1 MTTRMILSDTDILN
15 FSNQLNDSRFF
26 IRPEYTNFSSYPVI
40 GYYINSMHQDIRNLG
55 QGNYGSDSRIHGRIH
70 EPEVEYEL
78 TFSVCE
84 KRVDEFFDIFKKI
97 TEKGIENFVFH
108 STTEYKQIKFT
119 EDVVYS
125 KNELTH
131 SFMNRNYKKIQYNF
145 RGKVS
150 SIIAYVQALKDTIE
164 YFGMI
169 WGYTEEGEEL
179 CLLKYPIGS
188 IVSPKNDK
196 SKDVLVVDYK
206 YNKSTNSKFSIDYE
220 VYEILSNDKSSTLQY
235 GNKSILS
242 ENELSLSRTAQVNSI
257 LN

>member
-15 FSNQLNDSRFF
+15 FSNQLNDSRFY

-55 QGNYGSDSRIHGRIH
+55 QGNYGNDSSIHGRIH

-97 TEKGIENFVFH
+97 TEKGIENFVYH
-108 STTEYKQIKFT
+108 STTEHRPIKFT
-119 EDVVYS
+119 EDIVYS

-131 SFMNRNYKKIQYNF
+131 SFMKRNYKKIQYNF
-145 RGKVS
+145 IGKVS

-188 IVSPKNDK
+188 IVSPLNDK
-196 SKDVLVVDYK
+196 STDVLVVDYK

-220 VYEILSNDKSSTLQY
+220 VYEILSNEKSSTLQY
-235 GNKSILS
+235 GRKNIFS

>member
-1 MTTRMILSDTDILN
+1 MTTRMILSDTDIIN
-15 FSNQLNDSRFF
+15 FSNKLNDSRFF
-26 IRPEYTNFSSYPVI
+26 IRPEFTNFSSYPVI

-55 QGNYGSDSRIHGRIH
+55 QGNYGNDSRIHGRIN
-70 EPEVEYEL
+70 EPDIEYEL

-84 KRVDEFFDIFKKI
+84 KRVDEFFDIFNKI
-97 TEKGIENFVFH
+97 TKNGIENFVYH
-108 STTEYKQIKFT
+108 STTDHRPIKFT
-119 EDVVYS
+119 EDVIYS

-196 SKDVLVVDYK
+196 SKDVLVVDYQ
-206 YNKSTNSKFSIDYE
+206 YNKSTNNKFTIEYE

-235 GNKSILS
+235 GRKDIFS
-242 ENELSLSRTAQVNSI
+242 EIELSLSRTAQVNSI

>member
-15 FSNQLNDSRFF
+15 FNNQLNDIRFF

-55 QGNYGSDSRIHGRIH
+55 QGNYGNDSRIHGRIH

-188 IVSPKNDK
+188 IVSPLNDK
-196 SKDVLVVDYK
+196 STDVLVVDYK

-220 VYEILSNDKSSTLQY
+220 VYEILSNEKSSTLQY
-235 GNKSILS
+235 GNKSIFS

>member
-1 MTTRMILSDTDILN
+1 MILSDTDIMN

-40 GYYINSMHQDIRNLG
+40 RYYINYQDVRNLG
-55 QGNYGSDSRIHGRIH
+55 RGYYNNEDIHGRIH
-70 EPEVEYEL
+70 EPEIEYEL

-84 KRVDEFFDIFKKI
+84 KRSDEFFDIFNKI
-97 TEKGIENFVFH
+97 TKNGIENFVYY
-108 STTEYKQIKFT
+108 STTEHRPIKFT
-119 EDVVYS
+119 EDIIYS
-125 KNELTH
+125 KNELIH

-150 SIIAYVQALKDTIE
+150 SILAYVQALKDTIE

-188 IVSPKNDK
+188 ILSPLNDK
-196 SKDVLVVDYK
+196 SKDVLVVDYH
-206 YNKSTNSKFSIDYE
+206 YNKSTNSKFTIDYE
-220 VYEILSNDKSSTLQY
+220 VYEILSNEKSSTLQY

-242 ENELSLSRTAQVNSI
+242 EEQLSLSRTAQVNSI

>member
-1 MTTRMILSDTDILN
+1 MTTRMILSDSDILN

-26 IRPEYTNFSSYPVI
+26 IRPEFTNFSSYPVI
-40 GYYINSMHQDIRNLG
+40 GYYINSMHQDIRNLS
-55 QGNYGSDSRIHGRIH
+55 QGYYNGDIHGRIS

-84 KRVDEFFDIFKKI
+84 KRIDEFFSIFNKI
-97 TEKGIENFVFH
+97 TKNGIENFVYH
-108 STTEYKQIKFT
+108 SGTVYKPIKFT
-119 EDVVYS
+119 DDIIYS

-131 SFMNRNYKKIQYNF
+131 TFMNRLYRKIQYNF

-169 WGYTEEGEEL
+169 WGYTEEGDEI

-188 IVSPKNDK
+188 IVSPVNDK

-206 YNKSTNSKFSIDYE
+206 YIKSTNSKFNIDYE
-220 VYEILSNDKSSTLQY
+220 VYEILSNEKSSTLQY

-242 ENELSLSRTAQVNSI
+242 EKQLCLSRTAQVNSI

>member
-1 MTTRMILSDTDILN
+1 MTTRMILSDTDIMN

-26 IRPEYTNFSSYPVI
+26 IRPEYTNFSTYPVI
-40 GYYINSMHQDIRNLG
+40 GYYINSMHQDVRNLG
-55 QGNYGSDSRIHGRIH
+55 QGSYGNDSRIHGRIH
-70 EPEVEYEL
+70 EPEVEYQL

-97 TEKGIENFVFH
+97 TEKGIENFVYH
-108 STTEYKQIKFT
+108 STTEHRPIKFT
-119 EDVVYS
+119 EDIIYS
-125 KNELTH
+125 KNELIH

-150 SIIAYVQALKDTIE
+150 SILAYVQALKDTIE

-188 IVSPKNDK
+188 IVSPLNDK
-196 SKDVLVVDYK
+196 SKDVLVVDYH
-206 YNKSTNSKFSIDYE
+206 YNKSTNSKFSINYE
-220 VYEILSNDKSSTLQY
+220 VYEILSNEKSSTLQY

-242 ENELSLSRTAQVNSI
+242 EEQLSLSRTAQVNSI

>member
-1 MTTRMILSDTDILN
+1 
-15 FSNQLNDSRFF
+15 
-26 IRPEYTNFSSYPVI
+26 
-40 GYYINSMHQDIRNLG
+40 
-55 QGNYGSDSRIHGRIH
+55 
-70 EPEVEYEL
+70 
-78 TFSVCE
+78 
-84 KRVDEFFDIFKKI
+84 
-97 TEKGIENFVFH
+97 
-108 STTEYKQIKFT
+108 
-119 EDVVYS
+119 
-125 KNELTH
+125 
-131 SFMNRNYKKIQYNF
+131 MNRNYKKMQYNF

-188 IVSPKNDK
+188 IVSPVNDK
-196 SKDVLVVDYK
+196 STDVLVVDYK

-220 VYEILSNDKSSTLQY
+220 VYEILSNEKSSTLQY
-235 GNKSILS
+235 GNKSIFS

>member
-1 MTTRMILSDTDILN
+1 MTTRMILSDTDIIN

-55 QGNYGSDSRIHGRIH
+55 QGNYGNDSRIHGRIH
-70 EPEVEYEL
+70 EPEIEYEL

-84 KRVDEFFDIFKKI
+84 KRIDEFFDIFKKI
-97 TEKGIENFVFH
+97 TEKGIENFVYH
-108 STTEYKQIKFT
+108 STTEHRQIKFT
-119 EDVVYS
+119 EDVIYS
-125 KNELTH
+125 KNELIH

-164 YFGMI
+164 YFDMI

-188 IVSPKNDK
+188 IVSPLNDK

-220 VYEILSNDKSSTLQY
+220 VYEILSNEKSSTLQY

>member
-1 MTTRMILSDTDILN
+1 MTTRMILFDTDIID
-15 FSNQLNDSRFF
+15 FSNQFEDSRFF

-40 GYYINSMHQDIRNLG
+40 RYYINSMHPHNQV
-55 QGNYGSDSRIHGRIH
+55 NYGNDGRIN
-70 EPEVEYEL
+70 EPEIEYEF

-84 KRVDEFFDIFKKI
+84 KRIDEFFDIFNKI
-97 TEKGIENFVFH
+97 TKNGIENRVFH
-108 STTEYKQIKFT
+108 SITEYSEIKFT
-119 EDVVYS
+119 EDVIYA

-145 RGKVS
+145 KGKVS

-179 CLLKYPIGS
+179 YLLKYPIGS
-188 IVSPKNDK
+188 IVSPVNDK

-206 YNKSTNSKFSIDYE
+206 YNKIPNDKFTIDYV
-220 VYEILSNDKSSTLQY
+220 VYEILSDNKSSTLQY

-242 ENELSLSRTAQVNSI
+242 EEQLSLSRTTQVNSI

>member
-1 MTTRMILSDTDILN
+1 MILSDTDIMN

-26 IRPEYTNFSSYPVI
+26 IRPEYTNFSTYPVI
-40 GYYINSMHQDIRNLG
+40 GYYINSMHQDVRNLG
-55 QGNYGSDSRIHGRIH
+55 QGSYGNDSRIHGRIH
-70 EPEVEYEL
+70 EPEVEYQL

-97 TEKGIENFVFH
+97 TEKGIENFVYH
-108 STTEYKQIKFT
+108 STTEHRPIKFT
-119 EDVVYS
+119 EDIIYS
-125 KNELTH
+125 KNELIH

-150 SIIAYVQALKDTIE
+150 SILAYVQALKDTIE

-188 IVSPKNDK
+188 IVSPLNDK
-196 SKDVLVVDYK
+196 SKDVLVVDYH
-206 YNKSTNSKFSIDYE
+206 YNKSTNSKFSINYE
-220 VYEILSNDKSSTLQY
+220 VYEILSNEKSSTLQY

-242 ENELSLSRTAQVNSI
+242 EEQLSLSRTAQVNSI

>member
-15 FSNQLNDSRFF
+15 FSKQLNDSRFF

-55 QGNYGSDSRIHGRIH
+55 QGYYNGDIRGRIH

-84 KRVDEFFDIFKKI
+84 KRADEFFDIFNKI
-97 TEKGIENFVFH
+97 TKNGIENFVYH
-108 STTEYKQIKFT
+108 STTEHRPIKFT

-196 SKDVLVVDYK
+196 SKDVLVVNYK

-220 VYEILSNDKSSTLQY
+220 VYEILSNEKSSTLQY

>member
-1 MTTRMILSDTDILN
+1 MILSDTDILN

-40 GYYINSMHQDIRNLG
+40 RYYINYQDVRNLG
-55 QGNYGSDSRIHGRIH
+55 RGYYNEDIHGRIH
-70 EPEVEYEL
+70 EPEIEYEL

-84 KRVDEFFDIFKKI
+84 KRSDEFFDIFNKI
-97 TEKGIENFVFH
+97 TKNGIENFVYH
-108 STTEYKQIKFT
+108 STTEHRPIKFT
-119 EDVVYS
+119 EDIVYS

-145 RGKVS
+145 IGKVS
-150 SIIAYVQALKDTIE
+150 SILAYVQAIKDTIE

-206 YNKSTNSKFSIDYE
+206 YNKSTNSKFTIEYE
-220 VYEILSNDKSSTLQY
+220 VYEILSNEKSSTLQY
-235 GNKSILS
+235 GKKDILS
-242 ENELSLSRTAQVNSI
+242 EDELSLSRTAQVNSI

>member
-84 KRVDEFFDIFKKI
+84 KRADEFFDIFKKI

-188 IVSPKNDK
+188 IVSPLNDK
-196 SKDVLVVDYK
+196 STDVLVVDYK

-220 VYEILSNDKSSTLQY
+220 VYEILSNEKSSTLQY
-235 GNKSILS
+235 GNKSIFS

>member
-1 MTTRMILSDTDILN
+1 MTTRMILSDTDIIN

-55 QGNYGSDSRIHGRIH
+55 QGYYGNDTQLHGRIP
-70 EPEVEYEL
+70 EPEVRYEI

-84 KRVDEFFDIFKKI
+84 KRIDEFFDIFNKI
-97 TEKGIENFVFH
+97 TENGIENFVYH
-108 STTEYKQIKFT
+108 STTEHRPIKFT
-119 EDVVYS
+119 EDIVDS
-125 KNELTH
+125 KTELTH
-131 SFMNRNYKKIQYNF
+131 TFMNRKYRKIKYSF
-145 RGKVS
+145 VGRVS

-188 IVSPKNDK
+188 IVSPLNDK
-196 SKDVLVVDYK
+196 SKDVLVVDYD
-206 YNKSTNSKFSIDYE
+206 YNKSTNNKFTINYE
-220 VYEILSNDKSSTLQY
+220 VYEILSNEKSSTLQY
-235 GNKSILS
+235 GNKSILP
-242 ENELSLSRTAQVNSI
+242 EEELCLSRTAQVNSI

>member
-40 GYYINSMHQDIRNLG
+40 RYYINYQDVRNLG
-55 QGNYGSDSRIHGRIH
+55 RGYYNEDIHGRIH
-70 EPEVEYEL
+70 EPEIEYEL

-84 KRVDEFFDIFKKI
+84 KRSDEFFDIFNKI
-97 TEKGIENFVFH
+97 TKNGIENFVYH
-108 STTEYKQIKFT
+108 STTEHRPIKFT
-119 EDVVYS
+119 EDIVYS

-145 RGKVS
+145 IGKVS
-150 SIIAYVQALKDTIE
+150 SILAYVQAIKDTIE

-206 YNKSTNSKFSIDYE
+206 YNKSTNSKFTIEYE
-220 VYEILSNDKSSTLQY
+220 VYEILSNEKSSTLQY
-235 GNKSILS
+235 GKKDILS
-242 ENELSLSRTAQVNSI
+242 EDELSLSRTAQVNSI